1 MTVNDMKTKAGILI
15 SFEGME
21 GAGKTTQCQLIAE
34 KLQELGY
41 QTLIVREPG
50 GVDISE
56 QIREVVL
63 APRNDKMAV
72 MTEVLLFQAAR
83 AQLYAE
89 LVLPSLKKGMV
100 VLMDRTRDSSTI
112 YQGMVRGIGVEK
124 IESLNNIST
133 QDTYPALTFLLD
145 LPAEE
150 GMDRRRRAGK
160 MDRIELEG
168 VPFQAKVCKAYLK
181 VAKAD
186 KSGRWR
192 IINASQDVKH
202 VTEQVWAEVVAK
214 LKPKK

>member
-1 MTVNDMKTKAGILI
+1 MTVYDMKTKQGILI

-21 GAGKTTQCQLIAE
+21 GAGKTTQCQLISDRL
-34 KLQELGY
+34 KKLGY
-41 QTLIVREPG
+41 KTLIVREPG

-63 APRNDKMAV
+63 TPRNDKMAV

-89 LVLPSLKKGMV
+89 LVIPSLKKGTV

-112 YQGMVRGIGVEK
+112 YQGVVRGIGVEK
-124 IESLNNIST
+124 IESLNDIST
-133 QDTYPALTFLLD
+133 QDTYPTLTFLLD
-145 LPAEE
+145 LPAEV
-150 GMDRRRRAGK
+150 GMERRRRAGN

-168 VPFQAKVCKAYLK
+168 VPFQDKVCKAYLK
-181 VAKAD
+181 IAKAD
-186 KSGRWR
+186 TSGRWR
-192 IINASQDVKH
+192 VIDALQDVES
-202 VTEQVWAEVVAK
+202 VTQDVWKEVAAK